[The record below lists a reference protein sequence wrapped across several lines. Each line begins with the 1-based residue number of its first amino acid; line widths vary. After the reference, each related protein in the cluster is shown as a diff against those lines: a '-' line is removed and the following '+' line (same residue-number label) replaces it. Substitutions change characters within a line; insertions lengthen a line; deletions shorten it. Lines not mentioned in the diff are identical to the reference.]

1 MIAADEFD
9 RAVSDVLV
17 RVFRANEFVVFHLQS
32 VLFPTAGFADHVKKR
47 QMAIRA
53 IGELY
58 FIHALS
64 SLDSSVIC
72 SAAYKEL
79 NFYSTVD

>member
-32 VLFPTAGFADHVKKR
+32 VLFPTAGFADHVQKR
-47 QMAIRA
+47 QMAI
-53 IGELY
+53 
-58 FIHALS
+58 
-64 SLDSSVIC
+64 
-72 SAAYKEL
+72 
-79 NFYSTVD
+79 